1 MPHTKWKYVTGLNRA
16 EIPPSRQGVPWRVE
30 GTATR
35 RQFLIGALSMATVGT
50 LSANANA
57 APLIVT
63 NLREFREAL
72 ARLSPHYQAAL
83 VDIGAE
89 WCAVCKTIDRKILP
103 DPGVQRAMQRIALIK
118 VDVTRMDQTSR
129 ELLRHL
135 RADGPTTL
143 FVIQTE
149 SGREYSGTRS
159 VGSVTARDLI
169 RRLRPF
175 A

>member
-1 MPHTKWKYVTGLNRA
+1 MPHTKWTNVTVRDRA
-16 EIPPSRQGVPWRVE
+16 FKPAGRQKVSRQLEGV
-30 GTATR
+30 ATR
-35 RQFLIGALSMATVGT
+35 RQFLVSALSMATVGA
-50 LSANANA
+50 LAADANAS
-57 APLIVT
+57 PSLVT
-63 NLREFREAL
+63 NLREYHETL

-89 WCAVCKTIDRKILP
+89 WCAVCKTIDQKILP
-103 DPGVQRAMQRIALIK
+103 DPGVQHAMQRIALIK

-129 ELLRHL
+129 ELLRYL
-135 RADGPTTL
+135 RADGPPTL
-143 FVIQTE
+143 FIVQTE

-159 VGSVTARDLI
+159 VGSVTARDLV

>member
-1 MPHTKWKYVTGLNRA
+1 MPDLKSNDSRGRADKPTK
-16 EIPPSRQGVPWRVE
+16 RQTISQQFDGA
-30 GTATR
+30 ATR
-35 RQFLIGALSMATVGT
+35 RQVLVGSLAVAAIGALTPDAG
-50 LSANANA
+50 A
-57 APLIVT
+57 AASLVT
-63 NLREFREAL
+63 NLREYREAL

-89 WCAVCKTIDRKILP
+89 WCAVCKTIDQKVLP

-135 RADGPTTL
+135 RADGPPTL
-143 FVIQTE
+143 FVIQTA

-159 VGSVTARDLI
+159 VGAVTAHDLV

-175 A
+175 E